1 MVKKVISEI
10 SVRIK
15 AEANRKGKLIEP
27 PMPDMFKAFNVP
39 LDKVKAII
47 LGQDPTP
54 QAGKATG
61 LAFSLKPGVDPTDV
75 PSVENMLVELK
86 WEGMNVGLTNG
97 DLTPWLGQGVLLLN
111 SALTINIG
119 QGIGSHQAL
128 WRPFTE
134 LLVKFVSKNAQ
145 PSAWILW
152 GNEAKKIVQ
161 LIDPKKHYI
170 KVGAHPR
177 AAAGFFGGNY
187 FACTNLFL
195 KNRAKRGEI
204 AWKIPPRFVRKE
216 GQCQKTSKLLL
227 PITIRLRGV
236 TKLKKKNE
244 PESENSINT
253 TVTGMHLSFHCVL
266 IPEVHKVRFCLEC

>member
-1 MVKKVISEI
+1 MKREISEI
-10 SVRIK
+10 SARIK
-15 AEANRKGKLIEP
+15 DEADKAMVIEP

-61 LAFSLKPGVDPTDV
+61 LAFSLKPGEDPTTV

-128 WRPFTE
+128 WRPFTK
-134 LLVKFVSKNAQ
+134 LLVEFISKKAQ

-152 GNEAKKIVQ
+152 GNEAKKIVP
-161 LIDPKKHYI
+161 LIDRKRHYI
-170 KVGAHPR
+170 KDGAHPR
-177 AAAGFFGGNY
+177 AATGFFGGNY
-187 FACTNLFL
+187 FACTNDFL
-195 KNRAKRGEI
+195 KDKAKRGEI
-204 AWKIPPRFVRKE
+204 AWKIPPRFVRKQ
-216 GQCQKTSKLLL
+216 GQC
-227 PITIRLRGV
+227 
-236 TKLKKKNE
+236 
-244 PESENSINT
+244 
-253 TVTGMHLSFHCVL
+253 
-266 IPEVHKVRFCLEC
+266 